1 MSPPVKDNY
10 EDLRLRC
17 ARQEQQILEL
27 DAKVRWWEEQHR
39 LALHRQFAASAERT
53 SAVQKAL
60 VFNEAE
66 AITDATLLVPE
77 PSVETITYKRR
88 KQKGRREA
96 QIKNLPV
103 ETIPYTLPED
113 EQVCPHCDGPLHA
126 MGEEVR
132 QELKIVPAQVS
143 LVKHVRV
150 KYACRHCQKEETETP
165 IRIASMPVAAF
176 PNSLASPSAV
186 AHIISQKF
194 VEGLPLYRQERA
206 FARQGI
212 ALSRQTIANWM
223 LKGADWLETIY
234 DRLHALLLRR
244 DILHADESTLQVLH
258 EPGRAATTNSY
269 LWLYRSGRDGP
280 PTGASAGCS
289 SPTGP
294 IVLFDYQPTRAGEH
308 PKRYLD
314 GFRGYLHADGY
325 SGYDG
330 LTVDRQP
337 DATTSPSGIVLA
349 GCWSHARRGFTE
361 ALTALPADVK
371 KSGKKT
377 IADQGLTFCNKLFK
391 IERDLKDATAT
402 ERHAEREKRSRPLL
416 DDFRK
421 WLDQQAQIVVPKSAT
436 GEAVAYCL
444 NQWGKLT
451 TFLKDGRLEIDN
463 NRAERSIKPFV
474 IGRKNW
480 LFANTPRGAKASA
493 TIYSIVETA
502 KENGLNPYAYLTYLF
517 EQLPNI
523 DREDQNAVDQLLP
536 WAEQVS
542 ARFRVP
548 SKN

>member
-1 MSPPVKDNY
+1 MRPLGELGIVSLPVKDNDVIV
-10 EDLRLRC
+10 ENARLK
-17 ARQEQQILEL
+17 QENLEL
-27 DAKVRWWEEQHR
+27 AAQLRWWQEQHR

-53 SAVQKAL
+53 AAVQKAL

-66 AITDATLLVPE
+66 AITDAALLVPE
-77 PSVETITYKRR
+77 PSVETITYQRR

-96 QIKNLPV
+96 ELQNLPA
-103 ETIPYTLPED
+103 ETITYTLPKD
-113 EQVCPHCDGPLHA
+113 EQLCPNCDGALHT

-132 QELKIVPAQVS
+132 QELRIVPAQVS

-165 IRIASMPVAAF
+165 IRIAPMPKPAF

-186 AHIISQKF
+186 AHIVSQKF

-234 DRLHALLLRR
+234 DRLHALLRER
-244 DILHADESTLQVLH
+244 DILHTNESTLQVLH

-280 PTGASAGCS
+280 A
-289 SPTGP
+289 

-308 PKRYLD
+308 PQRFLN
-314 GFRGYLHADGY
+314 GFRGHLHADGY
-325 SGYDG
+325 AGYDG
-330 LTVDRQP
+330 LTTKRQP
-337 DATTSPSGIVLA
+337 DGTSVPSGIVLA
-349 GCWSHARRGFTE
+349 GCWSHARRGFVE
-361 ALTALPADVK
+361 ALAAVPQEVK
-371 KSGKKT
+371 QSGKKT
-377 IADQGLTFCNKLFK
+377 LADQGLAFCNKLFK
-391 IERDLKDATAT
+391 IERDLKDATAE
-402 ERHAEREKRSRPLL
+402 ERHAERQKRSRPLL
-416 DDFRK
+416 DDFRI

-436 GEAVAYCL
+436 GQAVAYCL
-444 NQWGKLT
+444 NQWDKLT

-480 LFANTPRGAKASA
+480 LFANTPKGAKASA
-493 TIYSIVETA
+493 TLYSIVETA

-517 EQLPNI
+517 QKLPNI
-523 DREDQNAVDQLLP
+523 DIEKQNDVDQLLP
-536 WAEQVS
+536 WDQHLPKQC
-542 ARFRVP
+542 RIP
-548 SKN
+548 GKN